1 MTSSLLAQAFS
12 LQTVIYGLSITA
24 IYFMVSISLS
34 VGYGLMRVVNL
45 EAMLYYSI
53 GAYMIYQVIELTGN
67 FVLGCVAAT
76 IAGGLLGLLV
86 ETQML
91 RRLYGK
97 NIMFTMVA
105 SFSVFLI
112 GIGLIQYI
120 WGLNPKPIKSPT
132 AIAVGFL
139 GVSIPLYRLI
149 VILIAAAV
157 YTVFQLFLN
166 KTIAGKAITAGVEN
180 SDNVQALGININKIF
195 TITFV
200 FASAMGG
207 LGGALNAPFVM
218 VAPYM
223 GFDFLLFA
231 FTTVI
236 LGGLGSM
243 KGTMVSAL
251 ILGQLVSIG
260 GTIAPFMSYM
270 GPFITMFLVILFKP
284 TGLFGIKSKA
294 YGFEG

>member
-1 MTSSLLAQAFS
+1 MTSLLANAFS
-12 LQTVIYGLSITA
+12 LQTVVYGLSIAA

-34 VGYGLMRVVNL
+34 VGYGLMRIVNL
-45 EAMLYYSI
+45 EAMLYYSV
-53 GAYMIYQVIELTGN
+53 GAYMTYQVVEWTGS
-67 FVLGCVAAT
+67 FVLGCGAAA
-76 IAGGLLGLLV
+76 IVGGFLGFLV
-86 ETQML
+86 ETQLL
-91 RRLYGK
+91 RRLYSK
-97 NIMFTMVA
+97 NMMFTMVTT
-105 SFSVFLI
+105 FSVFLI

-132 AIAVGFL
+132 SVIVHFL
-139 GVSIPLYRLI
+139 NVDIPLYRLI
-149 VILIAAAV
+149 VILVATSV
-157 YTVFQLFLN
+157 YILFQLFLK
-166 KTIAGKAITAGVEN
+166 KTIAGKAITAGIEN
-180 SDNVQALGININKIF
+180 SNNVQALGINIYKIF

-223 GFDFLLFA
+223 GFDFLLFG

-294 YGFEG
+294 FGFE

>member
-1 MTSSLLAQAFS
+1 MSSLLANAFS
-12 LQTVIYGLSITA
+12 LQTVVYGLSIAA

-34 VGYGLMRVVNL
+34 VGYGLMRIVNL
-45 EAMLYYSI
+45 EAMLYYSV
-53 GAYMIYQVIELTGN
+53 GAYMTYQVVEWTGS
-67 FVLGCVAAT
+67 FVLGCAAAA
-76 IAGGLLGLLV
+76 IVGGLLGLLV
-86 ETQML
+86 ETQLL

-97 NIMFTMVA
+97 NMMFTMVTT
-105 SFSVFLI
+105 FSVFLI
-112 GIGLIQYI
+112 GIGLIQYV

-132 AIAVGFL
+132 AIIVHFL
-139 GVSIPLYRLI
+139 NVDIPLYRLI
-149 VILIAAAV
+149 VILIAAIV
-157 YTVFQLFLN
+157 YILFQLFLR
-166 KTIAGKAITAGVEN
+166 KTIAGKAITAGIEN
-180 SDNVQALGININKIF
+180 SNNVQALGINIYRIF

-207 LGGALNAPFVM
+207 LGGSLNAPFVM

-223 GFDFLLFA
+223 GFDFLLFG

-294 YGFEG
+294 FGFE

>member
-1 MTSSLLAQAFS
+1 MTTSLLAHAFS
-12 LQTVIYGLSITA
+12 LQTIIYGLSIAA

-53 GAYMIYQVIELTGN
+53 GAYMTYQVLEWTGS
-67 FVLGCVAAT
+67 FFLGCVAAT
-76 IAGGLLGLLV
+76 VMGGLLGILV
-86 ETQML
+86 ETQLL

-97 NIMFTMVA
+97 NMMFTMVTT
-105 SFSVFLI
+105 FSVFLI

-120 WGLNPKPIKSPT
+120 WGLNPKPIKSP
-132 AIAVGFL
+132 IADIVHFL
-139 GVSIPLYRLI
+139 GVNIPLYRLI
-149 VILIAAAV
+149 VIFIAAAV
-157 YTVFQLFLN
+157 YIVFQIFLT
-166 KTIAGKAITAGVEN
+166 KTIAGKAITAGIEN
-180 SDNVQALGININKIF
+180 RDNVQALGINIYKIF
-195 TITFV
+195 TVTFV

-207 LGGALNAPFVM
+207 LGGALNAPFIM

-223 GFDFLLFA
+223 GFDFLLFG

-251 ILGQLVSIG
+251 ILGELISIG

-270 GPFITMFLVILFKP
+270 GPFFTMVLVILFKP
-284 TGLFGIKSKA
+284 TGLYGIKSKA
-294 YGFEG
+294 FGFE